1 MDGVLVFLTVLQG
14 VVSLNHGGI
23 SGSTLE
29 VTVKPGDNIT
39 LYCDCKI
46 PTGVY
51 IMWYRNCSHENQPP
65 LVLELVPDKR
75 TQSIDAW
82 DYLSPLPRF
91 HFVKNQSSGSY
102 DLLIEN
108 ITDSDEGLYYCGTK
122 ENKVQEDE
130 KIMATTVY
138 RYSNMTTRV
147 HCGNNDMAWLQIIR
161 IILTVVFLGQDHV
174 SGSTSEVIVTP
185 GDNITLYCDCKL
197 SAGVFIVWYRNCSH
211 TNQPSLILR
220 TRYDVHLDPNTKDFL
235 TPFPYFHL
243 LLNQSSGSYDLLITN
258 ISDSAEGVYYCGT
271 EEINPEEKT
280 NGTSRYVYEYGN
292 TILRVQ
298 LNSSSSSKRQNV
310 SWMMT
315 IAPAVTVLS
324 SFLSFVVVYCM
335 YQKIEEEPSH
345 QQRRNNGD
353 QITWSQDEDLFLTR
367 VVFTSKEE
375 DTPES

>member
-1 MDGVLVFLTVLQG
+1 MGGLSVFLVILQG

-122 ENKVQEDE
+122 EKKVQEDE
-130 KIMATTVY
+130 KIKATTVY

-147 HCGNNDMAWLQIIR
+147 HCES
-161 IILTVVFLGQDHV
+161 TEPYSPVTQD
-174 SGSTSEVIVTP
+174 
-185 GDNITLYCDCKL
+185 
-197 SAGVFIVWYRNCSH
+197 CS
-211 TNQPSLILR
+211 
-220 TRYDVHLDPNTKDFL
+220 VCWM
-235 TPFPYFHL
+235 L
-243 LLNQSSGSYDLLITN
+243 LFSI
-258 ISDSAEGVYYCGT
+258 C
-271 EEINPEEKT
+271 
-280 NGTSRYVYEYGN
+280 
-292 TILRVQ
+292 
-298 LNSSSSSKRQNV
+298 
-310 SWMMT
+310 
-315 IAPAVTVLS
+315 PALAALS
-324 SFLSFVVVYCM
+324 SFLSSVLVYHLC
-335 YQKIEEEPSH
+335 KKTAGEPKTNGKRPDREEK
-345 QQRRNNGD
+345 RRE
-353 QITWSQDEDLFLTR
+353 DEDEGVCYAALEIR
-367 VVFTSKEE
+367 QTSQRPTKKRSQSS
-375 DTPES
+375 DSTTYSAINTSRK